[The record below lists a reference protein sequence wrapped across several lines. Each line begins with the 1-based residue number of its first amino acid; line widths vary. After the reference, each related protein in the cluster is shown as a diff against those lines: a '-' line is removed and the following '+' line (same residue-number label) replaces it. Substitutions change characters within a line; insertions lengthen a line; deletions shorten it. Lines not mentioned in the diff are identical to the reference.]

1 MSKSKKPS
9 VKKPATGKKP
19 KAKPDITAA
28 VEAVRAKDAA
38 ANAHAV
44 DAERVPIDQALKA
57 AKQPKAPGSKTPK
70 APKVKKVS
78 GLDAA
83 AQVLKDKGEPMHCK
97 DIVQAMLD
105 KGLWQT
111 RGKTPAATMYSA
123 ILREIT
129 TKGPS
134 GGSRFTKTDR
144 GLFAAAKGA

>member
-1 MSKSKKPS
+1 MKSKKTTT
-9 VKKPATGKKP
+9 KKPATSKKP
-19 KAKPDITAA
+19 KAKPVDTKAA

-44 DAERVPIDQALKA
+44 AADRVPIDQAMKA
-57 AKQPKAPGSKTPK
+57 SKQPKAPGSKTPK
-70 APKVKKVS
+70 PPKVKKVS

-97 DIVQAMLD
+97 DIVQTMLD
-105 KGLWQT
+105 KGMWQT
-111 RGKTPAATMYSA
+111 KGKTPAATLYSA

-144 GLFAAAKGA
+144 GLFTINAK

>member
-19 KAKPDITAA
+19 KVKPDITAA
-28 VEAVRAKDAA
+28 VAAVRAQDAA

-44 DAERVPIDQALKA
+44 DADRVPIDQAMKTG
-57 AKQPKAPGSKTPK
+57 KQLKAPGSKTPK
-70 APKVKKVS
+70 TPKVKKIS

-83 AQVLKDKGEPMHCK
+83 AQVLKDKGEAMRCK
-97 DIVQAMLD
+97 DIVQSMLD

-111 RGKTPAATMYSA
+111 KGKTPAATLYSA

-129 TKGPS
+129 TKGDK
-134 GGSRFTKTDR
+134 SRFEKTDR
-144 GLFAAAKGA
+144 GLFQIRKGA